1 MPTEF
6 VHLQCRS
13 EYSVDNSLIRIPK
26 LVNQAKKL
34 GMSAI
39 SLTDNGNLFAAVKL
53 YKTAKSSG
61 VKPIFG
67 TEIAFEN
74 EGKKSFLLLL
84 CQNQQ
89 GYLNLS
95 ELISLSYLKG
105 EGMEGASISA
115 EQLIQHNQGLILI
128 APAVRSDVAQALIEN
143 QIPKAKEKA
152 AIWQA
157 TFGDRFYLG
166 VQRTSRMQDEQH
178 LHLCVELGLE
188 LDIPLV
194 ATNDVAFLESDEF
207 EAHEARICISQGG
220 LLEDARREKHY
231 CAEQYLKSG
240 DEMNTLFSDLPE
252 VITNTVEIAKRC
264 NVHFEL
270 YKKNYLPDFPV
281 PEGLSMAEFFS
292 QESKAGLDKRLE
304 GLEIEREIYDD
315 RLAFELSVIVQMDF
329 PGYFLIVAD
338 FIRWSKDNG
347 IPVGP
352 GRGSGAGSL
361 VAYALGITNVDP
373 IKHELLFE
381 RFLNPE
387 RVSMPD
393 FDVDFCTDRRD
404 EVIEYV
410 SQKYGAEKVSQI
422 ITYGTMAA
430 KGVVRDVGRV
440 LGHPYG
446 FSDRISKSIPN
457 DLKINLSRAL
467 GRFSEDES
475 QENKDKWFSEELTNR
490 YNSEESVTTLIDL
503 SLQLEG
509 LVRNVGTHAG
519 GVLIAPSKISDFCP
533 VYKASAEDGVVSQ
546 FDMKDVEA
554 LGLVKFD
561 FLGLSNL
568 TVIDKTVK
576 LVYAKGLSEALIDI
590 DTLSLDDK
598 GVYDL
603 LQRCDTTGI
612 FQLESEGMR
621 GYLKKLQADSFED
634 IVAMLALYRPGPL
647 DAGMVDDYINV
658 KHGKQEV
665 KYPHKM
671 LEDILKPT
679 NGVFLY
685 QEQVMKSAQIMADYS
700 LGGADLLRR
709 AMGKKIAE
717 EMDAQR
723 SVFVKGAAK
732 HDIDEDKANEIFDL
746 IDKFSGYGFN
756 KSHSVAY
763 AYVSY
768 QTAWLKVHY
777 PAAFMA
783 SVLSGMMTD
792 TDRISFTVGE
802 TQAMGLIVKAPSVNE
817 SLYEFSIQDDKTLIY
832 GLGAIKGVG
841 ESLVEVL
848 VAEREKNGN
857 YQDLFDFC
865 MRIEKKMLNKRALE
879 ALIYSGA
886 LDGFKIDRAILINT
900 YPSAVRQAEQRQNDH
915 SSGQS
920 GLFAEASECNEYEA
934 NYLLVPSFSFRQTLQ
949 FENKVMGYYFYNHP
963 TDEYQRDLQYISATF
978 PSKLAY
984 RNNKEVRVLALLS
997 DVYYRNTK
1005 NGKLMASITL
1015 EDSKATLN
1023 GVIFSKVL
1031 SAEVD
1036 EKYSVSD
1043 ALVIDTVVVASGKIE
1058 RDDYRDGWQLVVDK
1072 IENIDVVKEKHARSF
1087 EILLNNQHISLFE
1100 KLSTVLKQN
1109 KGQCPVRLHYQV
1121 KQSRGFAL
1129 LDITYFVTPNQQ
1141 LIDEVNALLG
1151 TQSSHISYN

>member
-1 MPTEF
+1 MPDSEF
-6 VHLQCRS
+6 VHLHCHS
-13 EYSVDNSLIRIPK
+13 EYSVENSLIRIPK
-26 LVNQAKKL
+26 LVKKAKEL
-34 GMSAI
+34 GMSSIA
-39 SLTDNGNLFAAVKL
+39 LTDNANLFAAVKL
-53 YKTAKSSG
+53 YKEAKSAG
-61 VKPIFG
+61 IKPIFG
-67 TEIAFEN
+67 AELILKGEDQNF
-74 EGKKSFLLLL
+74 SLLLL

-95 ELISLSYLKG
+95 ELISLSYLQG
-105 EGMEGASISA
+105 QTLDGVSITA
-115 EQLIQHNQGLILI
+115 EQLQAYHHGLILI
-128 APAVRSDVAQALIEN
+128 ALPVRSDVAQHLINN
-143 QIPKAKEKA
+143 QMPEANQ
-152 AIWQA
+152 QA
-157 TFGDRFYLG
+157 QAWKTVFGDRFYLG
-166 VQRTSRMQDEQH
+166 VQRTGRTYDERH
-178 LHLCVELGLE
+178 LHLCVELGLA

-194 ATNDVAFLESDEF
+194 ATNDVEFLQKQDF
-207 EAHEARICISQGG
+207 DAHEARICISQGG
-220 LLEDARREKHY
+220 LLDDARREKHY
-231 CAEQYLKSG
+231 HTEQYLKSG
-240 DEMNTLFSDLPE
+240 EAMEDLFSDLPE
-252 VITNTVEIAKRC
+252 VIINSAEIAKRC

-270 YKKNYLPDFPV
+270 YKKNYLPDFPI
-281 PEGLSMAEFFS
+281 PEGLNIAQFFT
-292 QESKAGLDKRLE
+292 QESEAGLDNRLQD
-304 GLEIEREIYDD
+304 IKADRQIYDD
-315 RLAFELSVIVQMDF
+315 RLAFELSVIIQMEF

-393 FDVDFCTDRRD
+393 FDIDFCTDRRD
-404 EVIEYV
+404 EVIDYV
-410 SQKYGAEKVSQI
+410 SKKYGAEKVSQI

-467 GRFSEDES
+467 GYFNEGDS
-475 QENKDKWFSEELTNR
+475 QENKDKWYSEELKNR
-490 YNSEESVTTLIDL
+490 YDSEESVTTLIDL
-503 SLQLEG
+503 SLELEG

-533 VYKASAEDGVVSQ
+533 IYKGPNESDGVVSQ

-554 LGLVKFD
+554 MGLVKFD

-576 LVYAKGLSEALIDI
+576 LIFAKGLSDELIDL
-590 DTLSLDDK
+590 DTLSLDDN
-598 GVYDL
+598 GVYEL

-647 DAGMVDDYINV
+647 GAGMVDDYINV
-658 KHGKQEV
+658 KHGTQKV
-665 KYPHKM
+665 KYPHPM
-671 LEDILKPT
+671 LEEILKPT

-685 QEQVMKSAQIMADYS
+685 QEQVMKSAQVMAGYS

-709 AMGKKIAE
+709 AMGKKIAA

-723 SVFVKGAAK
+723 DVFVKGAAERE
-732 HDIDEDKANEIFDL
+732 IDVKKANEIFDL

-763 AYVSY
+763 AYISY
-768 QTAWLKVHY
+768 QTAWLKAHY

-783 SVLSGMMTD
+783 SVLSGMMDD
-792 TDRISFTVGE
+792 TDRIAFTVKE
-802 TQAMGLIVKAPSVNE
+802 VQAMGLTVDGPSVNT
-817 SLYEFSIQDDKTLIY
+817 SYHQFSIRDEKIITY

-841 ESLVEVL
+841 EALVEVL
-848 VAEREKNGN
+848 VAEREANGE

-865 MRIEKKMLNKRALE
+865 SRIERRSLNKRAVE

-886 LDGFKIDRAILINT
+886 LDGFGVNRASLIKS
-900 YPSAVRQAEQRQNDH
+900 YPSAMKQAEQRQNDQ

-920 GLFAEASECNEYEA
+920 GLFANEQVHNEYEVR
-934 NYLLVPSFSFRQTLQ
+934 YLPASSFSFRETLQ
-949 FENKVMGYYFYNHP
+949 FEKNVMGYYFYNHP
-963 TDEYQRDLQYISATF
+963 TDEYQNDLEHINTTLL
-978 PSKLAY
+978 KDVIY
-984 RNNKEVRVLALLS
+984 RNNKEVQVLALISELRYITTKNGDQMANIVLEDGSMKINAVIFPRVLPLLSDKLVIDDIVVVSGKIKKNSKFGDEYQIIVDKVDIFDSYFKSVEIALNVEHHVLFNQLS
-997 DVYYRNTK
+997 DV
-1005 NGKLMASITL
+1005 L
-1015 EDSKATLN
+1015 
-1023 GVIFSKVL
+1023 
-1031 SAEVD
+1031 
-1036 EKYSVSD
+1036 
-1043 ALVIDTVVVASGKIE
+1043 
-1058 RDDYRDGWQLVVDK
+1058 
-1072 IENIDVVKEKHARSF
+1072 H
-1087 EILLNNQHISLFE
+1087 QHH
-1100 KLSTVLKQN
+1100 
-1109 KGQCPVRLHYQV
+1109 GQCPVKFLYQNDNIEG
-1121 KQSRGFAL
+1121 QL
-1129 LDITYFVTPNQQ
+1129 LLPEEYFVKPNQQ
-1141 LIDEVNALLG
+1141 LISEVDALLG
-1151 TQSSHISYN
+1151 NHVSQINYA

>member
-1 MPTEF
+1 MPNSEF
-6 VHLQCRS
+6 VHLHCHS
-13 EYSVDNSLIRIPK
+13 EYSVENSLIRIPK
-26 LVNQAKKL
+26 LVKKAKEL
-34 GMSAI
+34 GMSSIA
-39 SLTDNGNLFAAVKL
+39 LTDNANLFAAVKL
-53 YKTAKSSG
+53 YKEAKSAG
-61 VKPIFG
+61 IKPIFG
-67 TEIAFEN
+67 AELTLKGEDQNF
-74 EGKKSFLLLL
+74 SLLLL
-84 CQNQQ
+84 CQDQQ

-95 ELISLSYLKG
+95 ELISLSYLQG
-105 EGMEGASISA
+105 QTLDGVSITA
-115 EQLIQHNQGLILI
+115 EQLQVYHQGLILI
-128 APAVRSDVAQALIEN
+128 ALPVRSDVAQHLINN
-143 QIPKAKEKA
+143 QMPEANQQAQAWKA
-152 AIWQA
+152 I
-157 TFGDRFYLG
+157 FGDRFYLG
-166 VQRTSRMQDEQH
+166 VQRTGRTYDERH
-178 LHLCVELGLE
+178 LHLCVELGLV

-194 ATNDVAFLESDEF
+194 ATNDVEFLQKQDF
-207 EAHEARICISQGG
+207 DAHEARICISQGG
-220 LLEDARREKHY
+220 LLDDARREKHY
-231 CAEQYLKSG
+231 HTEQYLKSG
-240 DEMNTLFSDLPE
+240 EAMENLFSDLPE
-252 VITNTVEIAKRC
+252 AIINSVEIAKRC

-270 YKKNYLPDFPV
+270 YKKNYLPDFPI
-281 PEGLSMAEFFS
+281 PEGLNISQFFT
-292 QESKAGLDKRLE
+292 QESEAGLDKRFQS
-304 GLEIEREIYDD
+304 IKADRQVYDD
-315 RLAFELSVIVQMDF
+315 RLAFELSVIIQMEF

-393 FDVDFCTDRRD
+393 FDIDFCTDRRD

-410 SQKYGAEKVSQI
+410 SKKYGSEKVSQI

-467 GRFSEDES
+467 GYFNEGDS
-475 QENKDKWFSEELTNR
+475 QENKDKWYSEELKNR
-490 YNSEESVTTLIDL
+490 YDSEESVTTLIDL
-503 SLQLEG
+503 SLELEG

-533 VYKASAEDGVVSQ
+533 IYKGPNESDGVVSQ

-554 LGLVKFD
+554 MGLVKFD

-576 LVYAKGLSEALIDI
+576 LIFAKGLSDELIDL

-598 GVYDL
+598 GVYEL

-612 FQLESEGMR
+612 FQLESDGMR

-647 DAGMVDDYINV
+647 GAGMVDDYINV
-658 KHGKQEV
+658 KHGTQKV
-665 KYPHKM
+665 KYPHPM
-671 LEDILKPT
+671 LEEILKPT

-685 QEQVMKSAQIMADYS
+685 QEQVMKSAQVMAGYS

-709 AMGKKIAE
+709 AMGKKIAA

-723 SVFVKGAAK
+723 DVFVKGAAER
-732 HDIDEDKANEIFDL
+732 DIDVKKANEIFDL

-763 AYVSY
+763 AYISY
-768 QTAWLKVHY
+768 QTAWLKAHY

-783 SVLSGMMTD
+783 SVLSGMMDD
-792 TDRISFTVGE
+792 TDRIAFTVKE
-802 TQAMGLIVKAPSVNE
+802 VQAMGLTVDGPSVNA
-817 SLYEFSIQDDKTLIY
+817 SYHQFSIRDEKIITY

-841 ESLVEVL
+841 EALVEVL
-848 VAEREKNGN
+848 VAEREANGD

-865 MRIEKKMLNKRALE
+865 SRIERRSLNKRAVE

-886 LDGFKIDRAILINT
+886 LDGFGVNRASLIKT
-900 YPSAVRQAEQRQNDH
+900 YPSAMKQAEQRQNDQ

-920 GLFAEASECNEYEA
+920 GLFANEQVHNEYEVH
-934 NYLLVPSFSFRQTLQ
+934 YLPASSFSFRETLQ
-949 FENKVMGYYFYNHP
+949 FEKMVMGYYFYNHP
-963 TDEYQRDLQYISATF
+963 TDEYKADLKHISATL
-978 PSKLAY
+978 PSALVF
-984 RNNKEVRVLALLS
+984 RNNKEARVLALISELR
-997 DVYYRNTK
+997 YRSTRS
-1005 NGKLMASITL
+1005 GTQMALINV
-1015 EDSKATLN
+1015 EDSTTLLN
-1023 GVIFSKVL
+1023 AVVFSKVL
-1031 SAEVD
+1031 G
-1036 EKYSVSD
+1036 SVSE
-1043 ALVIDTVVVASGKIE
+1043 ALVADTVVVLSGKINK
-1058 RDDYRDGWQLVVDK
+1058 DYRDEWQLVVDK
-1072 IENIDVVKEKHARSF
+1072 VEGVDAVKEKYARSF
-1087 EILLNNQHISLFE
+1087 DVSLNHKHQKLFE
-1100 KLSTVLKQN
+1100 SLSALLKQN
-1109 KGQCPVRLHYQV
+1109 PGQCPVKFRYQV
-1121 KQSRGFAL
+1121 DNAQGSV
-1129 LDITYFVTPNQQ
+1129 ITRDYFVKPDQQ
-1141 LIDEVNALLG
+1141 LIDSVDALLG
-1151 TQSSHISYN
+1151 DHVSQINYV

>member
-1 MPTEF
+1 MPNSEF
-6 VHLQCRS
+6 VHLHCHS

-26 LVNQAKKL
+26 LVSQVKAL

-39 SLTDNGNLFAAVKL
+39 ALTDNDNLFAAVKL
-53 YKTAKSSG
+53 YKEAKG
-61 VKPIFG
+61 EGIKPIFG
-67 TEIAFEN
+67 AELVLKGEEQNTAF
-74 EGKKSFLLLL
+74 LLL
-84 CQNQQ
+84 CQNHQ

-95 ELISLSYLKG
+95 GLISLSYLQDQAID
-105 EGMEGASISA
+105 EVSITA
-115 EQLIQHNQGLILI
+115 EQLTKHHHGLILI
-128 APAVRSDVAQALIEN
+128 ALPVRSDVAQHLINN
-143 QIPKAKEKA
+143 QIPEANQ
-152 AIWQA
+152 QA
-157 TFGDRFYLG
+157 EVWKGIFGDRFYLG
-166 VQRTSRMQDEQH
+166 VQRTGRTHDERH
-178 LHLCVELGLE
+178 LHLCIELGLA

-194 ATNDVAFLESDEF
+194 ATNDVEFLKKQDF
-207 EAHEARICISQGG
+207 DAHEARICISQGG
-220 LLEDARREKHY
+220 LLDDARRKKHY
-231 CAEQYLKSG
+231 HAEQYLKSG
-240 DEMNTLFSDLPE
+240 EEMSDLFFDVPE
-252 VITNTVEIAKRC
+252 VIVNSVEIAKRC

-270 YKKNYLPDFPV
+270 YKKNYLPDFPI
-281 PEGLSMAEFFS
+281 PEGLNISQFLT
-292 QESKAGLDKRLE
+292 QESELGLGGRLQGLDVDHQV
-304 GLEIEREIYDD
+304 YDD
-315 RLAFELSVIVQMDF
+315 RLAFELSVIIQMDF

-338 FIRWSKDNG
+338 FISWSRENG

-393 FDVDFCTDRRD
+393 FDIDFCTDRRD

-410 SQKYGAEKVSQI
+410 SRKYGAEKVSQI

-467 GRFSEDES
+467 GYFKEGES
-475 QENKDKWFSEELTNR
+475 QENKDKWYSEELKNR
-490 YNSEESVTTLIDL
+490 YDSEESVTTLIDL
-503 SLQLEG
+503 SLELEG

-533 VYKASAEDGVVSQ
+533 IYKGPNEADGVVSQ

-554 LGLVKFD
+554 MGLVKFD

-576 LVYAKGLSEALIDI
+576 LVFAKGLSDDLIDL
-590 DTLSLDDK
+590 DALSLDDK
-598 GVYDL
+598 GVYEL

-647 DAGMVDDYINV
+647 GAGMVDDYINV
-658 KHGKQEV
+658 KHGTQKV
-665 KYPHKM
+665 KYPHPM
-671 LEDILKPT
+671 LEEILKPT

-685 QEQVMKSAQIMADYS
+685 QEQVMKSAQIMAGYS

-709 AMGKKIAE
+709 AMGKKIAS

-723 SVFVKGAAK
+723 DVFVKGAAE
-732 HDIDEDKANEIFDL
+732 HDIDIDKANEIFDL

-768 QTAWLKVHY
+768 QTAWLKAHY

-783 SVLSGMMTD
+783 SVLSGMMDD
-792 TDRISFTVGE
+792 TDRIAFTVHEVQG
-802 TQAMGLIVKAPSVNE
+802 MGLIVDGPNVNE
-817 SLYEFSIQDDKTLIY
+817 SYYEFSIRDEKTITY

-841 ESLVEVL
+841 EALVEVL
-848 VAEREKNGN
+848 VADRKANGQYEN
-857 YQDLFDFC
+857 LFDFC
-865 MRIEKKMLNKRALE
+865 TRIERKSLNKRAVE

-886 LDGFKIDRAILINT
+886 LDGFGVSRASLIKT
-900 YPSAVRQAEQRQNDH
+900 YPSAMKQAEQRQNDH

-920 GLFAEASECNEYEA
+920 GLFADAQVHNEYDA
-934 NYLLVPSFSFRQTLQ
+934 KYLPAAGFSFRETLG
-949 FENKVMGYYFYNHP
+949 FEKSVMGYYFYNHP
-963 TDEYQRDLQYISATF
+963 TDEYKADLKHISATL
-978 PSKLAY
+978 PSNLIF
-984 RNNKEVRVLALLS
+984 RNNKEVRVLALISELR
-997 DVYYRNTK
+997 YRSTKSGKQMANVTFEDNNT
-1005 NGKLMASITL
+1005 L
-1015 EDSKATLN
+1015 LN
-1023 GVIFSKVL
+1023 AVIFPKVMGL
-1031 SAEVD
+1031 E
-1036 EKYSVSD
+1036 SVSD
-1043 ALVIDTVVVASGKIE
+1043 QLVTDSVVVASGKINK
-1058 RDDYRDGWQLVVDK
+1058 DYRDEWQLVVDK
-1072 IENIDVVKEKHARSF
+1072 VEGIDIVKEHYARSF
-1087 EILLNNQHISLFE
+1087 EILLNGKHQPLFE
-1100 KLSTVLKQN
+1100 DLVALLRQSQ
-1109 KGQCPVRLHYQV
+1109 GQCPVKFCYQV
-1121 KQSRGFAL
+1121 DNIKGNIFIRDCL
-1129 LDITYFVTPNQQ
+1129 VKPNQQ
-1141 LIDEVNALLG
+1141 LIDAVDTLLG
-1151 TQSSHISYN
+1151 EHTSKINYI

>member
-1 MPTEF
+1 MPDSEF
-6 VHLQCRS
+6 VHLHCHS
-13 EYSVDNSLIRIPK
+13 EYSVENSLIRIPK
-26 LVNQAKKL
+26 LVKKAKEL
-34 GMSAI
+34 GMSSIA
-39 SLTDNGNLFAAVKL
+39 LTDNANLFAAVKL
-53 YKTAKSSG
+53 YKEAKSAG
-61 VKPIFG
+61 IKPIFG
-67 TEIAFEN
+67 AELILKGEDQNF
-74 EGKKSFLLLL
+74 SLLLL

-95 ELISLSYLKG
+95 ELISLSYLQG
-105 EGMEGASISA
+105 QTLDGVSITA
-115 EQLIQHNQGLILI
+115 EQLQAYHHGLILI
-128 APAVRSDVAQALIEN
+128 ALPVRSDVAQHLINN
-143 QIPKAKEKA
+143 QMPEANQ
-152 AIWQA
+152 QA
-157 TFGDRFYLG
+157 QAWKTVFGDRFYLG
-166 VQRTSRMQDEQH
+166 VQRTGRTYDERH
-178 LHLCVELGLE
+178 LHLCVELGLA

-194 ATNDVAFLESDEF
+194 ATNDVEFLQKQDF
-207 EAHEARICISQGG
+207 DAHEARICISQGG
-220 LLEDARREKHY
+220 LLDDARREKHY
-231 CAEQYLKSG
+231 HTEQYLKSG
-240 DEMNTLFSDLPE
+240 EAMEDLFSDLPE
-252 VITNTVEIAKRC
+252 VIINSAEIAKRC

-270 YKKNYLPDFPV
+270 YKKNYLPDFPI
-281 PEGLSMAEFFS
+281 PEGLNIAQFFT
-292 QESKAGLDKRLE
+292 QESEAGLDNRLQD
-304 GLEIEREIYDD
+304 IKADRQIYDD
-315 RLAFELSVIVQMDF
+315 RLAFELSVIIQMEF

-393 FDVDFCTDRRD
+393 FDIDFCTDRRD
-404 EVIEYV
+404 EVIDYV
-410 SQKYGAEKVSQI
+410 SKKYGAEKVSQI

-467 GRFSEDES
+467 GYFNEGDS
-475 QENKDKWFSEELTNR
+475 QENKDKWYSEELKNR
-490 YNSEESVTTLIDL
+490 YDSEESVTTLIDL
-503 SLQLEG
+503 SLELEG

-533 VYKASAEDGVVSQ
+533 IYKGPNESDGVVSQ

-554 LGLVKFD
+554 MGLVKFD

-576 LVYAKGLSEALIDI
+576 LIFAKGLSDELIDL
-590 DTLSLDDK
+590 DTLSLDDN
-598 GVYDL
+598 GVYEL

-647 DAGMVDDYINV
+647 GAGMVDDYINV
-658 KHGKQEV
+658 KHGTQKV
-665 KYPHKM
+665 KYPHPM
-671 LEDILKPT
+671 LEEILKPT

-685 QEQVMKSAQIMADYS
+685 QEQVMKSAQVMAGYS

-709 AMGKKIAE
+709 AMGKKIAA

-723 SVFVKGAAK
+723 DVFVKGAAERE
-732 HDIDEDKANEIFDL
+732 IDVKKANEIFDL

-763 AYVSY
+763 AYISY
-768 QTAWLKVHY
+768 QTAWLKAHY

-783 SVLSGMMTD
+783 SVLSGMMDD
-792 TDRISFTVGE
+792 TDRIAFTVKE
-802 TQAMGLIVKAPSVNE
+802 VQAMGLTVDGPSVNT
-817 SLYEFSIQDDKTLIY
+817 SYHQFSIRDEKIITY

-841 ESLVEVL
+841 EALVEVL
-848 VAEREKNGN
+848 VAEREANGE

-865 MRIEKKMLNKRALE
+865 SRIERRSLNKRAVE

-886 LDGFKIDRAILINT
+886 LDGFGVNRASLIKS
-900 YPSAVRQAEQRQNDH
+900 YPSAMKQAEQRQNDQ

-920 GLFAEASECNEYEA
+920 GLFANEQVHNEYEA
-934 NYLLVPSFSFRQTLQ
+934 RYLTAPSFSFRETLQ
-949 FENKVMGYYFYNHP
+949 FEKSVMGYYFYNHP
-963 TDEYQRDLQYISATF
+963 TDEYQNDLEHMNTTLLKDVI
-978 PSKLAY
+978 Y
-984 RNNKEVRVLALLS
+984 RNNKEVQVLALISELRYITTKNGDQMANIVLEDGSMKINAVIFPRVLPLLSDKLVIDDIVVVSGKIKKNSKFGDEYQIIVDKVDIFDSYFKSVEIALNVEHHVLFNQLS
-997 DVYYRNTK
+997 DV
-1005 NGKLMASITL
+1005 L
-1015 EDSKATLN
+1015 
-1023 GVIFSKVL
+1023 
-1031 SAEVD
+1031 
-1036 EKYSVSD
+1036 
-1043 ALVIDTVVVASGKIE
+1043 
-1058 RDDYRDGWQLVVDK
+1058 
-1072 IENIDVVKEKHARSF
+1072 H
-1087 EILLNNQHISLFE
+1087 QHH
-1100 KLSTVLKQN
+1100 
-1109 KGQCPVRLHYQV
+1109 GQCLVKFLYQNDNIEG
-1121 KQSRGFAL
+1121 QL
-1129 LDITYFVTPNQQ
+1129 LLPEEYFVKPNQQ
-1141 LIDEVNALLG
+1141 LISEVDALLG
-1151 TQSSHISYN
+1151 NHVSQINYA

>member
-1 MPTEF
+1 MPNSEF
-6 VHLQCRS
+6 VHLHCHS
-13 EYSVDNSLIRIPK
+13 EYSVENSLIRIPK
-26 LVNQAKKL
+26 LVKKAKEL
-34 GMSAI
+34 GMSSIA
-39 SLTDNGNLFAAVKL
+39 LTDNANLFAAVKL
-53 YKTAKSSG
+53 YKEAKSAG
-61 VKPIFG
+61 IKPIFG
-67 TEIAFEN
+67 AELTLKGEDQNF
-74 EGKKSFLLLL
+74 SLLLL
-84 CQNQQ
+84 CQDQQ

-95 ELISLSYLKG
+95 ELISLSYLQG
-105 EGMEGASISA
+105 QTLDGVSITA
-115 EQLIQHNQGLILI
+115 EQLQVYHQGLILI
-128 APAVRSDVAQALIEN
+128 ALPVRSDVAQHLINN
-143 QIPKAKEKA
+143 QMPEANQQAQAWKA
-152 AIWQA
+152 I
-157 TFGDRFYLG
+157 FGDRFYLG
-166 VQRTSRMQDEQH
+166 VQRTGRTYDERH
-178 LHLCVELGLE
+178 LHLCVELGLV

-194 ATNDVAFLESDEF
+194 ATNDVEFLQKQDF
-207 EAHEARICISQGG
+207 DAHEARICISQGG
-220 LLEDARREKHY
+220 LLDDARREKHY
-231 CAEQYLKSG
+231 HTEQYLKSG
-240 DEMNTLFSDLPE
+240 EAMENLFSDLPE
-252 VITNTVEIAKRC
+252 AIINSVEIAKRC

-270 YKKNYLPDFPV
+270 YKKNYLPDFPI
-281 PEGLSMAEFFS
+281 PEGLNISQFFT
-292 QESKAGLDKRLE
+292 QESEAGLDKRFQS
-304 GLEIEREIYDD
+304 IKADRQVYDD
-315 RLAFELSVIVQMDF
+315 RLAFELSVIIQMEF

-393 FDVDFCTDRRD
+393 FDIDFCTDRRD

-410 SQKYGAEKVSQI
+410 SKKYGSEKVSQI

-467 GRFSEDES
+467 GYFNEGDS
-475 QENKDKWFSEELTNR
+475 QENKDKWYSEELKNR
-490 YNSEESVTTLIDL
+490 YDSEESVTTLIDL
-503 SLQLEG
+503 SLELEG

-533 VYKASAEDGVVSQ
+533 IYKGPNESDGVVSQ

-554 LGLVKFD
+554 MGLVKFD

-576 LVYAKGLSEALIDI
+576 LIFAKGLSDELIDL

-598 GVYDL
+598 GVYEL

-612 FQLESEGMR
+612 FQLESDGMR

-647 DAGMVDDYINV
+647 GAGMVDDYINV
-658 KHGKQEV
+658 KHGTQKV
-665 KYPHKM
+665 KYPHPM
-671 LEDILKPT
+671 LEEILKPT

-685 QEQVMKSAQIMADYS
+685 QEQVMKSAQVMAGYS

-709 AMGKKIAE
+709 AMGKKIAA

-723 SVFVKGAAK
+723 DVFVKGAAER
-732 HDIDEDKANEIFDL
+732 DIDVKKANEIFDL

-763 AYVSY
+763 AYISY
-768 QTAWLKVHY
+768 QTAWLKAHY

-783 SVLSGMMTD
+783 SVLSGMMDD
-792 TDRISFTVGE
+792 TDRIAFTVKE
-802 TQAMGLIVKAPSVNE
+802 VQAMGLTVDGPSVNA
-817 SLYEFSIQDDKTLIY
+817 SYHQFSIRDEKIITY

-841 ESLVEVL
+841 EALVEVL
-848 VAEREKNGN
+848 VAEREANGD

-865 MRIEKKMLNKRALE
+865 SRIERRSLNKRAVE

-886 LDGFKIDRAILINT
+886 LDGFGVNRASLIRT
-900 YPSAVRQAEQRQNDH
+900 YPSAMKQAEQRQNDQ

-920 GLFAEASECNEYEA
+920 GLFANEQVHNEYEVH
-934 NYLLVPSFSFRQTLQ
+934 YLPASSFSFRETLQ
-949 FENKVMGYYFYNHP
+949 FEKMVMGYYFYNHP
-963 TDEYQRDLQYISATF
+963 TDEYKADLKHISATL
-978 PSKLAY
+978 PSALVF
-984 RNNKEVRVLALLS
+984 RNNKEARVLALISELR
-997 DVYYRNTK
+997 YRSTRS
-1005 NGKLMASITL
+1005 GTQMALINV
-1015 EDSKATLN
+1015 EDSTTLLN
-1023 GVIFSKVL
+1023 AVVFSKVL
-1031 SAEVD
+1031 G
-1036 EKYSVSD
+1036 SVSE
-1043 ALVIDTVVVASGKIE
+1043 ALVADTVVVLSGKINK
-1058 RDDYRDGWQLVVDK
+1058 DYRDEWQLVVDK
-1072 IENIDVVKEKHARSF
+1072 VEGVDAVKEKYARSF
-1087 EILLNNQHISLFE
+1087 DVSLNHKHQKLFE
-1100 KLSTVLKQN
+1100 SLSALLKQN
-1109 KGQCPVRLHYQV
+1109 PGQCPVKFRYQV
-1121 KQSRGFAL
+1121 DNAQGSV
-1129 LDITYFVTPNQQ
+1129 ITRDYFVKPDQQ
-1141 LIDEVNALLG
+1141 LIDSVDALLG
-1151 TQSSHISYN
+1151 DHVSQINYV

>member
-1 MPTEF
+1 
-6 VHLQCRS
+6 
-13 EYSVDNSLIRIPK
+13 
-26 LVNQAKKL
+26 LVKKAKEL
-34 GMSAI
+34 GMSSIA
-39 SLTDNGNLFAAVKL
+39 LTDNANLFAAVKL
-53 YKTAKSSG
+53 YKAAKDAG
-61 VKPIFG
+61 IKPIFG
-67 TEIAFEN
+67 AELVLKG
-74 EGKKSFLLLL
+74 EGQNFSLLLL
-84 CQNQQ
+84 CQDQQ

-95 ELISLSYLKG
+95 ELISLSYLQG
-105 EGMEGASISA
+105 QTLDGVSITA
-115 EQLIQHNQGLILI
+115 EQLQVYHQGLILI
-128 APAVRSDVAQALIEN
+128 ALPVRSDVAQHLINN
-143 QIPKAKEKA
+143 QMPEANQQAQAWKA
-152 AIWQA
+152 I
-157 TFGDRFYLG
+157 FGDCFYLG
-166 VQRTSRMQDEQH
+166 VQRTGRTYDERH
-178 LHLCVELGLE
+178 LHLCVELGLV

-194 ATNDVAFLESDEF
+194 ATNDVEFLQKQDF
-207 EAHEARICISQGG
+207 DAHEARICISQGG
-220 LLEDARREKHY
+220 LLDDARREKHY
-231 CAEQYLKSG
+231 HTEQYLKSG
-240 DEMNTLFSDLPE
+240 EAMENLFSDLPE
-252 VITNTVEIAKRC
+252 AIINSVEIAKRC

-270 YKKNYLPDFPV
+270 YKKNYLPDFPI
-281 PEGLSMAEFFS
+281 PEGLNISQFFT
-292 QESKAGLDKRLE
+292 QESEAGLDKRFQS
-304 GLEIEREIYDD
+304 IKADRQVYDD
-315 RLAFELSVIVQMDF
+315 RLAFELSVIIQMEF

-393 FDVDFCTDRRD
+393 FDIDFCTDRRD

-410 SQKYGAEKVSQI
+410 SKKYGSEKVSQI

-467 GRFSEDES
+467 GYFNEGDS
-475 QENKDKWFSEELTNR
+475 QENKDKWYSEELKNR
-490 YNSEESVTTLIDL
+490 YDSEESVTTLIDL
-503 SLQLEG
+503 SLELEG

-533 VYKASAEDGVVSQ
+533 IYKGPNESDGVVSQ

-554 LGLVKFD
+554 MGLVKFD

-576 LVYAKGLSEALIDI
+576 LIFAKGLSDELIDL

-598 GVYDL
+598 GVYEL

-612 FQLESEGMR
+612 FQLESDGMR

-647 DAGMVDDYINV
+647 GAGMVDDYINV
-658 KHGKQEV
+658 KHGTQKV
-665 KYPHKM
+665 KYPHPM
-671 LEDILKPT
+671 LEEILKPT

-685 QEQVMKSAQIMADYS
+685 QEQVMKSAQVMAGYS

-709 AMGKKIAE
+709 AMGKKIAA

-723 SVFVKGAAK
+723 DVFVKGAAER
-732 HDIDEDKANEIFDL
+732 DIDVKKANEIFDL

-763 AYVSY
+763 AYISY
-768 QTAWLKVHY
+768 QTAWLKAHY

-783 SVLSGMMTD
+783 SVLSGMMDD
-792 TDRISFTVGE
+792 TDRIAFTVKE
-802 TQAMGLIVKAPSVNE
+802 VQAMGLTVDGPSVNA
-817 SLYEFSIQDDKTLIY
+817 SYHQFSIRDEKIITY

-841 ESLVEVL
+841 EALVEVL
-848 VAEREKNGN
+848 VAEREANGD

-865 MRIEKKMLNKRALE
+865 SRIERRSLNKRAVE

-886 LDGFKIDRAILINT
+886 LDGFGVNRASLIKT
-900 YPSAVRQAEQRQNDH
+900 YPSAMKQAEQRQNDQ

-920 GLFAEASECNEYEA
+920 GLFANEQVHNEYEVH
-934 NYLLVPSFSFRQTLQ
+934 YLPASSFSFRETLQ
-949 FENKVMGYYFYNHP
+949 FEKMVMGYYFYNHP
-963 TDEYQRDLQYISATF
+963 TDEYKADLKHISATL
-978 PSKLAY
+978 PSALVF
-984 RNNKEVRVLALLS
+984 RNNKEARVLALISELR
-997 DVYYRNTK
+997 YRSTRS
-1005 NGKLMASITL
+1005 GTQMALINV
-1015 EDSKATLN
+1015 EDSTTLLN
-1023 GVIFSKVL
+1023 AVVFSKVL
-1031 SAEVD
+1031 G
-1036 EKYSVSD
+1036 SVSE
-1043 ALVIDTVVVASGKIE
+1043 ALVADTVVVLSGKINK
-1058 RDDYRDGWQLVVDK
+1058 DYRDEWQLVVDK
-1072 IENIDVVKEKHARSF
+1072 VEGVDAVKEKYARSF
-1087 EILLNNQHISLFE
+1087 DISLNHKHQKLFE
-1100 KLSTVLKQN
+1100 SLSALLKQN
-1109 KGQCPVRLHYQV
+1109 PGQCPVKFRYQV
-1121 KQSRGFAL
+1121 DNAQGSV
-1129 LDITYFVTPNQQ
+1129 ITRDYFVKPDQQ
-1141 LIDEVNALLG
+1141 LIDSVDALLG
-1151 TQSSHISYN
+1151 DHVSQINYV

>member
-1 MPTEF
+1 MPNSEF
-6 VHLQCRS
+6 VHLHCHS
-13 EYSVDNSLIRIPK
+13 EYSVENSLIRIPK
-26 LVNQAKKL
+26 LVKKTKEL
-34 GMSAI
+34 GMSSIA
-39 SLTDNGNLFAAVKL
+39 LTDNANLFAAVKL
-53 YKTAKSSG
+53 YKEAKSAG
-61 VKPIFG
+61 IKPIFG
-67 TEIAFEN
+67 AELTLKGEDQNF
-74 EGKKSFLLLL
+74 SLLLL
-84 CQNQQ
+84 CQDQQ

-95 ELISLSYLKG
+95 ELISMSYLQG
-105 EGMEGASISA
+105 QTLDGVSITA
-115 EQLIQHNQGLILI
+115 EQLKAYHQGLILI
-128 APAVRSDVAQALIEN
+128 ALPVRSDVAQHLINN
-143 QIPKAKEKA
+143 QMPEANQQAQAWKA
-152 AIWQA
+152 I
-157 TFGDRFYLG
+157 FGDRFYLG
-166 VQRTSRMQDEQH
+166 VQRTGRTYDERH
-178 LHLCVELGLE
+178 LHLCVELGLV

-194 ATNDVAFLESDEF
+194 ATNDVEFLQKQDF
-207 EAHEARICISQGG
+207 DAHEARICISQGG
-220 LLEDARREKHY
+220 LLDDARREKHY
-231 CAEQYLKSG
+231 HTEQYLKSG
-240 DEMNTLFSDLPE
+240 EAMESLFSDLPE
-252 VITNTVEIAKRC
+252 VIINSVEIAKRC

-270 YKKNYLPDFPV
+270 YKKNYLPDFPI
-281 PEGLSMAEFFS
+281 PEGLNISQFFT
-292 QESKAGLDKRLE
+292 QESEAGLENRLQ
-304 GLEIEREIYDD
+304 GIQIDRQVYDD
-315 RLAFELSVIVQMDF
+315 RLAFELSVIIQMEF

-393 FDVDFCTDRRD
+393 FDIDFCTDRRD

-410 SQKYGAEKVSQI
+410 SKKYGAEKVSQI

-467 GRFSEDES
+467 GYFNEGDS
-475 QENKDKWFSEELTNR
+475 QENKDKWYSEELKNR
-490 YNSEESVTTLIDL
+490 YDSEESVTTLIDL
-503 SLQLEG
+503 SLELEG

-533 VYKASAEDGVVSQ
+533 IYKGPNESDGVVSQ

-554 LGLVKFD
+554 MGLVKFD

-576 LVYAKGLSEALIDI
+576 LIFAKGLSDELIDL

-598 GVYDL
+598 GVYEL

-612 FQLESEGMR
+612 FQLESDGMR

-647 DAGMVDDYINV
+647 GAGMVDDYINV
-658 KHGKQEV
+658 KHGTQKV
-665 KYPHKM
+665 KYPHPM
-671 LEDILKPT
+671 LEEILKPT

-685 QEQVMKSAQIMADYS
+685 QEQVMKSAQVMAGYS

-709 AMGKKIAE
+709 AMGKKIAA

-723 SVFVKGAAK
+723 DVFVKGAAER
-732 HDIDEDKANEIFDL
+732 DIDVKKANEIFDL

-763 AYVSY
+763 AYISY
-768 QTAWLKVHY
+768 QTAWLKAHY

-783 SVLSGMMTD
+783 SVLSGMMDD
-792 TDRISFTVGE
+792 TDRIAFTVKE
-802 TQAMGLIVKAPSVNE
+802 VQAMGLTVDGPSVNA
-817 SLYEFSIQDDKTLIY
+817 SYHQFSIRDEKIITY

-841 ESLVEVL
+841 EALVEVL
-848 VAEREKNGN
+848 VAEREANGD

-865 MRIEKKMLNKRALE
+865 SRIERRSLNKRAVE

-886 LDGFKIDRAILINT
+886 LDGFGVNRASLIKT
-900 YPSAVRQAEQRQNDH
+900 YPSAMKQAEQRQNDQ

-920 GLFAEASECNEYEA
+920 GLFANEQVHNEYEVH
-934 NYLLVPSFSFRQTLQ
+934 YLPASSFSFRETLQ
-949 FENKVMGYYFYNHP
+949 FEKMVMGYYFYNHP
-963 TDEYQRDLQYISATF
+963 TDEYKADLKHISATL
-978 PSKLAY
+978 PSALVF
-984 RNNKEVRVLALLS
+984 RNNKEARVLALISELR
-997 DVYYRNTK
+997 YRSTRS
-1005 NGKLMASITL
+1005 GTQMALINV
-1015 EDSKATLN
+1015 EDSTTLLN
-1023 GVIFSKVL
+1023 AVVFSKVL
-1031 SAEVD
+1031 G
-1036 EKYSVSD
+1036 SVSE
-1043 ALVIDTVVVASGKIE
+1043 ALVADTVVVLSGKINK
-1058 RDDYRDGWQLVVDK
+1058 DYRDEWQLVVDK
-1072 IENIDVVKEKHARSF
+1072 VEGVDVVKEKYARSF
-1087 EILLNNQHISLFE
+1087 EISLNHKHQTLFE
-1100 KLSTVLKQN
+1100 PLSALLKQN
-1109 KGQCPVRLHYQV
+1109 PGQCPVRFRYQV
-1121 KQSRGFAL
+1121 DNAQGNA
-1129 LDITYFVTPNQQ
+1129 ITRDYFIKPDQQ
-1141 LIDEVNALLG
+1141 LIDSVDALLG
-1151 TQSSHISYN
+1151 DHVSQINYV

>member
-1 MPTEF
+1 MPDSEF
-6 VHLQCRS
+6 VHLHCHS
-13 EYSVDNSLIRIPK
+13 EYSVENSLIRIPK
-26 LVNQAKKL
+26 LVKKAKEL
-34 GMSAI
+34 GMSSIA
-39 SLTDNGNLFAAVKL
+39 LTDNANLFAAVKL
-53 YKTAKSSG
+53 YKEAKSAG
-61 VKPIFG
+61 IKPIFG
-67 TEIAFEN
+67 AELILKGEDQNF
-74 EGKKSFLLLL
+74 SLLLL

-95 ELISLSYLKG
+95 ELISLSYLQG
-105 EGMEGASISA
+105 QTLDGVSITA
-115 EQLIQHNQGLILI
+115 EQLQAYHHGLILI
-128 APAVRSDVAQALIEN
+128 ALPVRSDVAQHLINN
-143 QIPKAKEKA
+143 QMPEANQ
-152 AIWQA
+152 QA
-157 TFGDRFYLG
+157 QAWKTVFGDRFYLG
-166 VQRTSRMQDEQH
+166 VQRTGRTYDERH
-178 LHLCVELGLE
+178 LHLCVELGLA

-194 ATNDVAFLESDEF
+194 ATNDVEFLQKQDF
-207 EAHEARICISQGG
+207 DAHEARICISQGG
-220 LLEDARREKHY
+220 LLDDARREKHY
-231 CAEQYLKSG
+231 HTEQYLKSG
-240 DEMNTLFSDLPE
+240 EAMEDLFSDLPE
-252 VITNTVEIAKRC
+252 VIINSAEIAKRC

-270 YKKNYLPDFPV
+270 YKKNYLPDFPI
-281 PEGLSMAEFFS
+281 PEGLNIAQFFT
-292 QESKAGLDKRLE
+292 QESEAGLDNRLQD
-304 GLEIEREIYDD
+304 IKADRQIYDD
-315 RLAFELSVIVQMDF
+315 RLAFELSVIIQMEF

-393 FDVDFCTDRRD
+393 FDIDFCTDRRD
-404 EVIEYV
+404 EVIDYV
-410 SQKYGAEKVSQI
+410 SKKYGAEKVSQI

-467 GRFSEDES
+467 GYFNEGDS
-475 QENKDKWFSEELTNR
+475 QENKDKWYSEELKNR
-490 YNSEESVTTLIDL
+490 YDSEESVTTLIDL
-503 SLQLEG
+503 SLELEG

-533 VYKASAEDGVVSQ
+533 IYKGPNESDGVVSQ

-554 LGLVKFD
+554 MGLVKFD

-576 LVYAKGLSEALIDI
+576 LIFAKGLSDELIDL
-590 DTLSLDDK
+590 DTLSLDDN
-598 GVYDL
+598 GVYEL

-647 DAGMVDDYINV
+647 GAGMVDDYINV
-658 KHGKQEV
+658 KHGTQKV
-665 KYPHKM
+665 KYPHPM
-671 LEDILKPT
+671 LEEILKPT

-685 QEQVMKSAQIMADYS
+685 QEQVMKSAQVMAGYS

-709 AMGKKIAE
+709 AMGKKIAA

-723 SVFVKGAAK
+723 DVFVKGAAERE
-732 HDIDEDKANEIFDL
+732 IDVKKANEIFDL

-763 AYVSY
+763 AYISY
-768 QTAWLKVHY
+768 QTAWLKAHY

-783 SVLSGMMTD
+783 SVLSGMMDD
-792 TDRISFTVGE
+792 TDRIAFTVKE
-802 TQAMGLIVKAPSVNE
+802 VQAMGLTVDGPSVNT
-817 SLYEFSIQDDKTLIY
+817 SYHQFSIRDEKIITY

-841 ESLVEVL
+841 EALVEVL
-848 VAEREKNGN
+848 VAEREANGE

-865 MRIEKKMLNKRALE
+865 SRIERRSLNKRAVE

-886 LDGFKIDRAILINT
+886 LDGFGVNRASLIKS
-900 YPSAVRQAEQRQNDH
+900 YPSAMKQAEQRQNDQ

-920 GLFAEASECNEYEA
+920 GLFANEQVHNEYEA
-934 NYLLVPSFSFRQTLQ
+934 RYLTAPSFSFRETLQ
-949 FENKVMGYYFYNHP
+949 FEKSVMGYYFYNHP
-963 TDEYQRDLQYISATF
+963 TDEYQNDLEHINTT
-978 PSKLAY
+978 
-984 RNNKEVRVLALLS
+984 LLK
-997 DVYYRNTK
+997 DV
-1005 NGKLMASITL
+1005 
-1015 EDSKATLN
+1015 
-1023 GVIFSKVL
+1023 
-1031 SAEVD
+1031 
-1036 EKYSVSD
+1036 
-1043 ALVIDTVVVASGKIE
+1043 
-1058 RDDYRDGWQLVVDK
+1058 
-1072 IENIDVVKEKHARSF
+1072 
-1087 EILLNNQHISLFE
+1087 
-1100 KLSTVLKQN
+1100 
-1109 KGQCPVRLHYQV
+1109 
-1121 KQSRGFAL
+1121 
-1129 LDITYFVTPNQQ
+1129 
-1141 LIDEVNALLG
+1141 
-1151 TQSSHISYN
+1151 

>member
-1 MPTEF
+1 MPKSEF
-6 VHLQCRS
+6 VHLHCHS
-13 EYSVDNSLIRIPK
+13 EYSVENSLIRIPK
-26 LVNQAKKL
+26 LVKKAKEL
-34 GMSAI
+34 GMSSIA
-39 SLTDNGNLFAAVKL
+39 LTDNANLFAAVKL
-53 YKTAKSSG
+53 YKEAKSAG
-61 VKPIFG
+61 IKPIFG
-67 TEIAFEN
+67 AELTLKGEDQNF
-74 EGKKSFLLLL
+74 SLLLL
-84 CQNQQ
+84 CQDQQ

-95 ELISLSYLKG
+95 ELISLSYLHG
-105 EGMEGASISA
+105 QTLDGVSITA
-115 EQLIQHNQGLILI
+115 EQLKAYHQGLILI
-128 APAVRSDVAQALIEN
+128 ALPVRSDVAQYLINN
-143 QIPKAKEKA
+143 QMPEANQQAQAWKA
-152 AIWQA
+152 I
-157 TFGDRFYLG
+157 FGNRFYLG
-166 VQRTSRMQDEQH
+166 VQRTGRTYDERH
-178 LHLCVELGLE
+178 LHLCVELGLV

-194 ATNDVAFLESDEF
+194 ATNDVEFLQKQDF
-207 EAHEARICISQGG
+207 DAHEARICISQGG
-220 LLEDARREKHY
+220 LLDDARREKHY
-231 CAEQYLKSG
+231 HTEQYLKSG
-240 DEMNTLFSDLPE
+240 EAMESLFSDLPE
-252 VITNTVEIAKRC
+252 AIINSVEIAKRC

-270 YKKNYLPDFPV
+270 YKKNYLPDFPI
-281 PEGLSMAEFFS
+281 PEGLNISQFFT
-292 QESKAGLDKRLE
+292 QESE
-304 GLEIEREIYDD
+304 VGLENRLQGIQVDRQVYDD
-315 RLAFELSVIVQMDF
+315 RLAFELSVIIQMEF

-393 FDVDFCTDRRD
+393 FDIDFCTDRRD

-410 SQKYGAEKVSQI
+410 SKKYGAEKVSQI

-467 GRFSEDES
+467 GYFNEGDS
-475 QENKDKWFSEELTNR
+475 QENKDKWYSEELKNR
-490 YNSEESVTTLIDL
+490 YDSEESVTTLIDL
-503 SLQLEG
+503 SLELEG

-533 VYKASAEDGVVSQ
+533 IYKGPNESDGVVSQ

-554 LGLVKFD
+554 MGLVKFD

-576 LVYAKGLSEALIDI
+576 LIFAKGLSDELIDL

-598 GVYDL
+598 GVYEL

-612 FQLESEGMR
+612 FQLESDGMR

-647 DAGMVDDYINV
+647 GAGMVDDYINV
-658 KHGKQEV
+658 KHGTQKV
-665 KYPHKM
+665 KYPHPM
-671 LEDILKPT
+671 LEEILKPT

-685 QEQVMKSAQIMADYS
+685 QEQVMKSAQVMAGYS

-709 AMGKKIAE
+709 AMGKKIAA

-723 SVFVKGAAK
+723 DVFVKGAAER
-732 HDIDEDKANEIFDL
+732 DIDVKKANEIFDL

-763 AYVSY
+763 AYISY
-768 QTAWLKVHY
+768 QTAWLKAHY

-783 SVLSGMMTD
+783 SVLSGMMDD
-792 TDRISFTVGE
+792 TDRIAFTVKE
-802 TQAMGLIVKAPSVNE
+802 VQAMGLTVDGPSVNA
-817 SLYEFSIQDDKTLIY
+817 SYHQFSIRDEKIITY

-841 ESLVEVL
+841 EALVETL
-848 VAEREKNGN
+848 VAEREANGD

-865 MRIEKKMLNKRALE
+865 SRIERRSLNKRAVE

-886 LDGFKIDRAILINT
+886 LDGFGVNRASLIKT
-900 YPSAVRQAEQRQNDH
+900 YPSAMKQAEQRQNDQ

-920 GLFAEASECNEYEA
+920 GLFANEQVHNEYEVH
-934 NYLLVPSFSFRQTLQ
+934 YLPASSFSFRETLQ
-949 FENKVMGYYFYNHP
+949 FEKMVMGYYFYNHP
-963 TDEYQRDLQYISATF
+963 TDEYKADLKHISATL
-978 PSKLAY
+978 PSALVF
-984 RNNKEVRVLALLS
+984 RNNKEARVLALISELR
-997 DVYYRNTK
+997 YRSTRS
-1005 NGKLMASITL
+1005 GTQMALINV
-1015 EDSKATLN
+1015 EDSTTLLN
-1023 GVIFSKVL
+1023 AVVFSKVL
-1031 SAEVD
+1031 G
-1036 EKYSVSD
+1036 SVSE
-1043 ALVIDTVVVASGKIE
+1043 ALVADTVVVLSGKINK
-1058 RDDYRDGWQLVVDK
+1058 DYRDEWQLVVDK
-1072 IENIDVVKEKHARSF
+1072 VEGVDAVKEKYARSF
-1087 EILLNNQHISLFE
+1087 EISLNHKHQTLFE
-1100 KLSTVLKQN
+1100 PLSALLKQN
-1109 KGQCPVRLHYQV
+1109 PGQCPVRFCYQV
-1121 KQSRGFAL
+1121 DNAQGNA
-1129 LDITYFVTPNQQ
+1129 ITRDYFIKPDQQ
-1141 LIDEVNALLG
+1141 LIDSVDALLG
-1151 TQSSHISYN
+1151 DHVSQINYV

>member
-1 MPTEF
+1 MPDSEF
-6 VHLQCRS
+6 VHLHCHS
-13 EYSVDNSLIRIPK
+13 EYSVENSLIRIPK
-26 LVNQAKKL
+26 LVKKAKEL
-34 GMSAI
+34 GMSSIA
-39 SLTDNGNLFAAVKL
+39 LTDNANLFAAVKL
-53 YKTAKSSG
+53 YKEAKSAG
-61 VKPIFG
+61 IKPIFG
-67 TEIAFEN
+67 AELILKGEDQNF
-74 EGKKSFLLLL
+74 SLLLL

-95 ELISLSYLKG
+95 ELISLSYLQG
-105 EGMEGASISA
+105 QTLDGVSITA
-115 EQLIQHNQGLILI
+115 EQLQAYHHGLILI
-128 APAVRSDVAQALIEN
+128 ALPVRSDVAQHLINN
-143 QIPKAKEKA
+143 QMPEANQ
-152 AIWQA
+152 QA
-157 TFGDRFYLG
+157 QAWKTVFGDRFYLG
-166 VQRTSRMQDEQH
+166 VQRTGRTYDERH
-178 LHLCVELGLE
+178 LHLCVELGLA

-194 ATNDVAFLESDEF
+194 ATNDVEFLQKQDF
-207 EAHEARICISQGG
+207 DAHEARICISQGG
-220 LLEDARREKHY
+220 LLDDARREKHY
-231 CAEQYLKSG
+231 HTEQYLKSG
-240 DEMNTLFSDLPE
+240 EAMEDLFSDLPE
-252 VITNTVEIAKRC
+252 VIINSAEIAKRC

-270 YKKNYLPDFPV
+270 YKKNYLPDFPI
-281 PEGLSMAEFFS
+281 PEGLNIAQFFT
-292 QESKAGLDKRLE
+292 QESEAGLDNRLQD
-304 GLEIEREIYDD
+304 IKADRQIYDD
-315 RLAFELSVIVQMDF
+315 RLAFELSVIIQMEF

-393 FDVDFCTDRRD
+393 FDIDFCTDRRD
-404 EVIEYV
+404 EVIDYV
-410 SQKYGAEKVSQI
+410 SKKYGAEKVSQI

-467 GRFSEDES
+467 GYFNEGDS
-475 QENKDKWFSEELTNR
+475 QENKDKWYSEELKNR
-490 YNSEESVTTLIDL
+490 YDSEESVTTLIDL
-503 SLQLEG
+503 SLELEG

-533 VYKASAEDGVVSQ
+533 IYKGPNESDGVVSQ

-554 LGLVKFD
+554 MGLVKFD

-576 LVYAKGLSEALIDI
+576 LIFAKGLSDELIDL
-590 DTLSLDDK
+590 DTLSLDDN
-598 GVYDL
+598 GVYEL

-647 DAGMVDDYINV
+647 GAGMVDDYINV
-658 KHGKQEV
+658 KHGTQKV
-665 KYPHKM
+665 KYPHPM
-671 LEDILKPT
+671 LEEILKPT

-685 QEQVMKSAQIMADYS
+685 QEQVMKSAQVMAGYS

-709 AMGKKIAE
+709 AMGKKIAA

-723 SVFVKGAAK
+723 DVFVKGAAERE
-732 HDIDEDKANEIFDL
+732 IDVKKANEIFDL

-763 AYVSY
+763 AYISY
-768 QTAWLKVHY
+768 QTAWLKAHY

-783 SVLSGMMTD
+783 SVLSGMMDD
-792 TDRISFTVGE
+792 TDRIAFTVKE
-802 TQAMGLIVKAPSVNE
+802 VQAMGLTVDGPSVNT
-817 SLYEFSIQDDKTLIY
+817 SYHQFSIRDEKIITY

-841 ESLVEVL
+841 EALVEVL
-848 VAEREKNGN
+848 VAEREANGE

-865 MRIEKKMLNKRALE
+865 SRIERRSLNKRAVE

-886 LDGFKIDRAILINT
+886 LDGFGVNRASLIKT
-900 YPSAVRQAEQRQNDH
+900 YPSAMKQAEQRQNDQ

-920 GLFAEASECNEYEA
+920 GLFANEQVHNEYEVH
-934 NYLLVPSFSFRQTLQ
+934 YLPASSFSFRETLQ
-949 FENKVMGYYFYNHP
+949 FEKMVMGYYFYNHP
-963 TDEYQRDLQYISATF
+963 TDEYKADLKHISATL
-978 PSKLAY
+978 PSALVF
-984 RNNKEVRVLALLS
+984 RNNKEARVLALISELR
-997 DVYYRNTK
+997 YRSTRS
-1005 NGKLMASITL
+1005 GTQMALINV
-1015 EDSKATLN
+1015 EDSTTLLN
-1023 GVIFSKVL
+1023 AVVFSKVL
-1031 SAEVD
+1031 G
-1036 EKYSVSD
+1036 SVSE
-1043 ALVIDTVVVASGKIE
+1043 ALVADTVVVLSGKINK
-1058 RDDYRDGWQLVVDK
+1058 DYRDEWQLVVDK
-1072 IENIDVVKEKHARSF
+1072 VEGVDAVKEKYARSF
-1087 EILLNNQHISLFE
+1087 DVSLNHKHQKLFE
-1100 KLSTVLKQN
+1100 SLSALLKQN
-1109 KGQCPVRLHYQV
+1109 PGQCPVKFRYQV
-1121 KQSRGFAL
+1121 DNAQGSV
-1129 LDITYFVTPNQQ
+1129 ITRDYFVKPDQQ
-1141 LIDEVNALLG
+1141 LIDSVDALLG
-1151 TQSSHISYN
+1151 DHVSQINYV